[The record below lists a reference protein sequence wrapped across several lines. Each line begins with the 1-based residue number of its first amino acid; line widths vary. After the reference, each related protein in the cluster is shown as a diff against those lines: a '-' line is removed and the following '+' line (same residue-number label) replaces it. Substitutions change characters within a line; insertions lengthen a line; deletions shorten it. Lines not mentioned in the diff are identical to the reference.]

1 VAGLRL
7 SYGVAQRSP
16 RISPKE
22 PLQYKDQVI
31 PPGFPVS
38 LDTVHMHHN
47 EAIFPNSHEFS
58 PERWVDENRK
68 DTEKRLDQYMV
79 AFSRGTRQCIGI
91 NLAWAEMYLMLSTI
105 FRHYEME
112 LYETDLDSVK
122 IYAEYFLPAVKP
134 GKEGIKVL
142 VRKPEM

>member
-1 VAGLRL
+1 MAGLRL
-7 SYGVAQRSP
+7 SYGIAQRSP

-22 PLQYKDQVI
+22 RLPYKDQVI
-31 PPGFPVS
+31 PPGSPVS
-38 LDTVHMHHN
+38 LDAVRMHHN

-58 PERWVDENRK
+58 PERWLDKNRK
-68 DTEKRLDQYMV
+68 DTEKRLDRYMV

-91 NLAWAEMYLMLSTI
+91 NLAWAEMHLMLSTM
-105 FRHYEME
+105 FRRYNMQ
-112 LYETDLDSVK
+112 LYETDVDSVK

-142 VRKPEM
+142 VRKWEM